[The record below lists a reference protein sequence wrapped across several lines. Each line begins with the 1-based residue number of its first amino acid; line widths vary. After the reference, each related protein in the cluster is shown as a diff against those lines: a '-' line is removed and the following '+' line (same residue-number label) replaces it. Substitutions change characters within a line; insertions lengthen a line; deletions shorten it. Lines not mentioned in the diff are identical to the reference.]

1 MIQIKHRT
9 TGAVL
14 KEIDRANLSDANLRG
29 ANLIGANLIGADLR
43 VANLRGANLSGA
55 NLYGADLRG
64 ANLSD
69 ANLSDANLR
78 GANLS
83 DANLTGAN
91 LIGANLSGA
100 TMPDGRVWEEYR
112 ADHLAG
118 LCQEPTVR
126 ARAIEAWGNHSWKD
140 CPMHAAHGVTAPTGI
155 EMAAWV
161 ALYDSKLLE
170 RPEA

>member
-69 ANLSDANLR
+69 ANLSD
-78 GANLS
+78 
-83 DANLTGAN
+83 
-91 LIGANLSGA
+91 ANLSGA